1 MKNTEISKAKKIY
14 NAVSTAIVALIFV
27 FMVVVVAVI
36 LVQKSSGGESK
47 IFGYYMYDVLTDS
60 MSGTIEPGDVILCK
74 AVEDVN
80 ELKEGDIIT
89 FKAPNGNY
97 NETHRIIEIARNEDG
112 SINYFKTKG
121 DNAKEADNW
130 ELKPENVKAK
140 YVKKSVFIGGL
151 RRFMKHWYGY
161 VTVVVIPLCVVFAL
175 IIAGFVKDKV
185 ALESEKEKDK
195 AISISDISDD
205 DKKKLLE
212 KYLGEMQNA
221 ENISKT
227 EENDD
232 NKRARAQENDEN

>member
-1 MKNTEISKAKKIY
+1 MKSNQSKAKKIY
-14 NAVSTAIVALIFV
+14 NAVSTVIVALIFV
-27 FMVVVVAVI
+27 FMIVVVAVM
-36 LVQKSSGGESK
+36 LVQKNNGGETEL
-47 IFGYYMYDVLTDS
+47 FGYRMYDVLTDS
-60 MSGTIEPGDVILCK
+60 MSGTIEPGDVIMCK
-74 AVEDVN
+74 SVEDVN
-80 ELKEGDIIT
+80 ALQVGDIIT

-97 NETHRIIEIARNEDG
+97 NETHRIIEIVKNDDG
-112 SINYFKTKG
+112 TVKYFKTKG
-121 DNAKEADNW
+121 DNAKEADKW
-130 ELKPENVKAK
+130 ELAPENVKAK

-212 KYLGEMQNA
+212 NYLGETQNA

>member
-112 SINYFKTKG
+112 SIKYFKTKG

-212 KYLGEMQNA
+212 KYLGETQNA
-221 ENISKT
+221 ANISKT

>member
-1 MKNTEISKAKKIY
+1 MKSNQSKAKKIY
-14 NAVSTAIVALIFV
+14 NAVSTVIVALIFV
-27 FMVVVVAVI
+27 FMIVVVAVM
-36 LVQKSSGGESK
+36 LVQKNNGGETEL
-47 IFGYYMYDVLTDS
+47 FGYRMYDVLTDS
-60 MSGTIEPGDVILCK
+60 MSGTIEPGDVIMCK
-74 AVEDVN
+74 SVEDVN
-80 ELKEGDIIT
+80 ALQVGDIIT

-97 NETHRIIEIARNEDG
+97 NETHRIIEIVKNDDG
-112 SINYFKTKG
+112 TVKYFKTKG
-121 DNAKEADNW
+121 DNAKEADKW
-130 ELKPENVKAK
+130 ELAPENVKAK

-212 KYLGEMQNA
+212 KYLGETQNA

>member
-1 MKNTEISKAKKIY
+1 MKNNEQSKAKKIY
-14 NAVSTAIVALIFV
+14 NVASTVVVALIFV
-27 FMVVVVAVI
+27 FMIVVVAVMLI
-36 LVQKSSGGESK
+36 QKNSGGESK

-80 ELKEGDIIT
+80 GLKEGDIIT

-112 SINYFKTKG
+112 SIKYFKTKG

-212 KYLGEMQNA
+212 KYLGEAQNA
-221 ENISKT
+221 ENISKA

>member
-1 MKNTEISKAKKIY
+1 MKK
-14 NAVSTAIVALIFV
+14 
-27 FMVVVVAVI
+27 
-36 LVQKSSGGESK
+36 
-47 IFGYYMYDVLTDS
+47 
-60 MSGTIEPGDVILCK
+60 
-74 AVEDVN
+74 
-80 ELKEGDIIT
+80 
-89 FKAPNGNY
+89 
-97 NETHRIIEIARNEDG
+97 RIINEDG
-112 SINYFKTKG
+112 SIKYFKTKG

-212 KYLGEMQNA
+212 NYLGETQNA